1 MTTTTR
7 NPNASTATITQRPA
21 FQPIP
26 TRIRDIRT
34 TATPPLV
41 VEPTNDATA
50 TETRERL
57 AALDEKLARIHGIAA
72 EAYLTKGQYEQALPH
87 LEAAAAFLATD
98 IPVQLQLAFVKYVT
112 GDDAG
117 ALRTYETVLN
127 KDPRNGEAWYSLG
140 MVLFG
145 CEKHAE
151 AESCFRHASEITP
164 QDAQVWNNLGVCLW
178 KMSRLTEA
186 TECFRRAIGI
196 DPSDTDAKFN
206 LAQISG

>member
-7 NPNASTATITQRPA
+7 NSTASTATLTERPT

-34 TATPPLV
+34 PPPPLV

-50 TETRERL
+50 EETRERL
-57 AALDEKLARIHGIAA
+57 AALDDKLARIHGIAA
-72 EAYLTKGQYEQALPH
+72 EAYLSKGQYEQALPH
-87 LEAAAAFLATD
+87 LEAAAAFLTSD
-98 IPVQLQLAFVKYVT
+98 IPAHLQLAFVRYIT
-112 GDDAG
+112 GDDNA
-117 ALRTYETVLN
+117 ALRTYEAVLG
-127 KDPRNGEAWYSLG
+127 KDPRNGEAWFSLG

-145 CEKHAE
+145 CDKHAE

-178 KMSRLTEA
+178 KMGRGA
-186 TECFRRAIGI
+186 DAKVCFQKALQI
-196 DPSDTDAKFN
+196 DANDVDAKFN
-206 LAQISG
+206 LETLA